1 MKRCSFLFIACA
13 LVLAATSPARAQLK
27 LKTYSTKIY
36 KDAAAARAFANAWI
50 SDFSKH
56 AGG

>member
-1 MKRCSFLFIACA
+1 
-13 LVLAATSPARAQLK
+13 LK